1 MKRKFWCDP
10 LLLPVIPGRQKA
22 VPEAFAIISPEEA
35 PHSEEN
41 PSKTSTAVKKQIPYQ
56 NRRSI
61 ALLASSTP
69 FEHFSPN
76 RPK

>member
-1 MKRKFWCDP
+1 
-10 LLLPVIPGRQKA
+10 VIRFPSIVILETNKA

-56 NRRSI
+56 NQDQ
-61 ALLASSTP
+61 LLFLASSTP